1 MVALF
6 PGAHIIASFGF
17 ARPGVRFKL
26 AILNVLAKSPGG
38 RAGFDEV
45 RRGVRVIIASG
56 DQSEQLKRFSEFG
69 DIDIFQ
75 SGLVLRDDA
84 GLEITDAGLS
94 LLHSLGSSSESSL
107 EFSSAPAPQPLDDH
121 LSMEERLEAF
131 DLELGMPG
139 DDAQDGDY
147 NHHQLAQDEE
157 SRTVTI
163 EAPDPSSKI
172 GAFDLPAGANSKS
185 HRWGRK
191 SFELAGLIAFIAAK
205 QQSIFDIVRRYLAQR
220 AWRASNGKN
229 ERLVRNTGGAAFA
242 VLSLVL
248 VIACVVAAIAF
259 GQIQSLK
266 SDVAAL
272 RRELLPVKERVTK
285 LEQIEKAKPDLD
297 EAEETQTR
305 ADAEKNKSGG
315 EIHPVQSALNL
326 SREEIQLIRDYIKP
340 APAAGTAAPA
350 INVGDTVVGI
360 MIPLPSQLTEKIPK
374 LLGGKFTTRNGA
386 IIIAKRDSRQA
397 DAVLAPN

>member
-1 MVALF
+1 
-6 PGAHIIASFGF
+6 
-17 ARPGVRFKL
+17 VRFKL
-26 AILNVLAKSPGG
+26 ALLNVLAQSPEG
-38 RAGFDEV
+38 RATFDEV

-94 LLHSLGSSSESSL
+94 LLHSLGSSSEPSL
-107 EFSSAPAPQPLDDH
+107 EFSSAQAPRLVDD
-121 LSMEERLEAF
+121 LSDTDERLRTF
-131 DLELGMPG
+131 DLDLAMPG
-139 DDAQDGDY
+139 NDAQD
-147 NHHQLAQDEE
+147 DER
-157 SRTVTI
+157 RTVQI
-163 EAPDPSSKI
+163 ETPDPTSKI
-172 GAFDLPAGANSKS
+172 GAFDPPAGANSKS
-185 HRWGRK
+185 RQWGRK

-205 QQSIFDIVRRYLAQR
+205 QQSIFDIGRRYLAQR
-220 AWRASNGKN
+220 ALHASNGKN
-229 ERLVRNTGGAAFA
+229 VRLVRNTGGAAFA

-272 RRELLPVKERVTK
+272 RRELLPAKERIAR
-285 LEQIEKAKPDLD
+285 LEQIEKEKRDLD
-297 EAEETQTR
+297 EPEETQTR
-305 ADAEKNKSGG
+305 ADAEKNKPGG
-315 EIHPVQSALNL
+315 EIQPAQTALNL
-326 SREEIQLIRDYIKP
+326 SREEIQFIRDYIKP
-340 APAAGTAAPA
+340 APTAGTAAPA
-350 INVGDTVVGI
+350 INVGDAVDGA
-360 MIPLPSQLTEKIPK
+360 MIPLPSPLTEKVPK

-386 IIIAKRDSRQA
+386 IVIVKRGSRQA

>member
-1 MVALF
+1 
-6 PGAHIIASFGF
+6 
-17 ARPGVRFKL
+17 L

-38 RAGFDEV
+38 RATFDEV

-94 LLHSLGSSSESSL
+94 LLHSLGSSSEPSL
-107 EFSSAPAPQPLDDH
+107 EFSSAPAPQPVDD
-121 LSMEERLEAF
+121 LSDTDERLKTF
-131 DLELGMPG
+131 DLELAMPG
-139 DDAQDGDY
+139 NDAHDD
-147 NHHQLAQDEE
+147 ER
-157 SRTVTI
+157 RTAIIGTSNS
-163 EAPDPSSKI
+163 APEI
-172 GAFDLPAGANSKS
+172 GAVDPPAGSRS
-185 HRWGRK
+185 GSRDRDRK
-191 SFELAGLIAFIAAK
+191 SFGLASLAAVIAAK
-205 QQSIFDIVRRYLAQR
+205 QKSILGIARRYLAQR
-220 AWRASNGKN
+220 DWHASNGKN
-229 ERLVRNTGGAAFA
+229 KRLVRNTGGAAFA

-272 RRELLPVKERVTK
+272 RRELLPVRERITR
-285 LEQIEKAKPDLD
+285 LEQIEKERRDLD
-297 EAEETQTR
+297 EPEETQTR
-305 ADAEKNKSGG
+305 ADAEKNKPGA
-315 EIHPVQSALNL
+315 EIHPAQSTLNL
-326 SREEIQLIRDYIKP
+326 SREEIQLVRDYIKP
-340 APAAGTAAPA
+340 APTAGTAAPA
-350 INVGDTVVGI
+350 INVGDPVVGI

>member
-1 MVALF
+1 
-6 PGAHIIASFGF
+6 
-17 ARPGVRFKL
+17 L
-26 AILNVLAKSPGG
+26 AILSVLAKSPGG
-38 RAGFDEV
+38 RATFDEV
-45 RRGVRVIIASG
+45 RREVRALIASG

-94 LLHSLGSSSESSL
+94 LLHSLGSSSEPSL
-107 EFSSAPAPQPLDDH
+107 EFSSAPAPQPLDN
-121 LSMEERLEAF
+121 LSGMDERLKTF
-131 DLELGMPG
+131 DLELAMPG
-139 DDAQDGDY
+139 NDAQD
-147 NHHQLAQDEE
+147 DER
-157 SRTVTI
+157 RTVQI
-163 EAPDPSSKI
+163 ETPNSAPEIDAVDP
-172 GAFDLPAGANSKS
+172 PASARSRS
-185 HRWGRK
+185 RDRGRK
-191 SFELAGLIAFIAAK
+191 SFGLASLAAFIAAK
-205 QQSIFDIVRRYLAQR
+205 QQSIFDIARRYLAQR
-220 AWRASNGKN
+220 AWHASNGKN

-272 RRELLPVKERVTK
+272 RRELLPVKERVTR

-297 EAEETQTR
+297 EPE
-305 ADAEKNKSGG
+305 ADAEKNKPGG
-315 EIHPVQSALNL
+315 EIHPAQSALNL

-340 APAAGTAAPA
+340 APTAGTAAPA
-350 INVGDTVVGI
+350 INVGDTVVGV